1 MRKLSAVTLEHR
13 PVIVNDAASVAEA
26 CNQMRDRHAGAV
38 LVVTPDTG
46 RLVGIFTG
54 RDAVCRVLAL
64 RRDPSTTCVAEVMT
78 PNPVTMS
85 PDQTA
90 AEALGL
96 MSAGGFRH
104 VPLVRKE
111 RILGVVSRG
120 DFHGVE
126 QGQNE
131 EECDPW
137 VHLR

>member
-1 MRKLSAVTLEHR
+1 MTDRKTNVALLIAVALITALASACAPPTVKLK
-13 PVIVNDAASVAEA
+13 VS
-26 CNQMRDRHAGAV
+26 RDQVRAG
-38 LVVTPDTG
+38 D
-46 RLVGIFTG
+46 
-54 RDAVCRVLAL
+54 
-64 RRDPSTTCVAEVMT
+64 
-78 PNPVTMS
+78 PVTVSWESKNAKTIELNGQKVEKIGAKTMT

-104 VPLVRKE
+104 VPLVNKE

-126 QGQNE
+126 QRENE